1 LDSLC
6 FDYGDSNPD
15 SAVFFGNK
23 AIAGC
28 IKEKG
33 KNSEEYAV
41 CLDHIA
47 WAYKNK
53 YQLGIADSLLRAFRC
68 YPSRGYARTYTPR
81 TCVRHAEGM
90 RACTHGATST
100 EALA

>member
-53 YQLGIADSLLRAFRC
+53 YQLVSCGLLSEDI
-68 YPSRGYARTYTPR
+68 P
-81 TCVRHAEGM
+81 
-90 RACTHGATST
+90 ATRMLPNKHITWSFKPKV
-100 EALA
+100 